1 MQNKRYTYLDRV
13 AERAFQAHT
22 DCNHKYAAD
31 LPYSF
36 HLKMAAA
43 VADQFKHLL
52 SGKREHYVVE
62 ADLMLSDYEIAKSA
76 VYFHDAIED
85 ARMTY
90 NDVRKLIGEMAA
102 DAVYAVTNE
111 KGKNRAERA
120 NDKYYQGI
128 RETPLSTF
136 VKLCDRIANVKY
148 GQMVRS
154 RMAEMYGKE
163 NPDFVK
169 KLGYNE
175 EHPLAEMFDHLNDL
189 FK

>member
-1 MQNKRYTYLDRV
+1 MAKI
-13 AERAFQAHT
+13 AEKAFQAHA
-22 DCNHKYAAD
+22 DCNHKYADD

-52 SGKREHYVVE
+52 SEERGHYVPE
-62 ADLMLSDYEIAKSA
+62 LDLQLSYYDIAKKA

-90 NDVRKLIGEMAA
+90 NDVCSLIGEKAA
-102 DAVYAVTNE
+102 DVVYAVTNE
-111 KGKNRAERA
+111 KGKTRAERA
-120 NDKYYQGI
+120 NDNYYQGI
-128 RETPLSTF
+128 RETPLAVF

-148 GQMVRS
+148 GQMVGS
-154 RMAEMYGKE
+154 RMVEMYRKE
-163 NPDFVK
+163 NPNFVK
-169 KLGYNE
+169 KLGYSK

-189 FK
+189 LK

>member
-1 MQNKRYTYLDRV
+1 MD
-13 AERAFQAHT
+13 
-22 DCNHKYAAD
+22 
-31 LPYSF
+31 
-36 HLKMAAA
+36 
-43 VADQFKHLL
+43 
-52 SGKREHYVVE
+52 HYVPELDVNASE
-62 ADLMLSDYEIAKSA
+62 YDLAVLA

-90 NDVRKLIGEMAA
+90 NDVRKLIGERAA

-128 RETPLSTF
+128 RETPLATF

-148 GQMVRS
+148 GLMVGS
-154 RMAEMYGKE
+154 HMAEMYGKE

-175 EHPLAEMFDHLNDL
+175 EHPLAEMFEHLNSL
-189 FK
+189 LK

>member
-1 MQNKRYTYLDRV
+1 MAKI
-13 AERAFQAHT
+13 AEKAFQAHA
-22 DCNHKYAAD
+22 DCNHKYADD

-52 SGKREHYVVE
+52 SEEREHYIPE
-62 ADLMLSDYEIAKSA
+62 LGLQLSYYDIAKKA

-90 NDVRKLIGEMAA
+90 NDVRKLIGERAA

-128 RETPLSTF
+128 RETPLATF

-148 GQMVRS
+148 GQMVGS

-169 KLGYNE
+169 KLGYSK

-189 FK
+189 LK

>member
-13 AERAFQAHT
+13 AERAFWAHA
-22 DCNHKYAAD
+22 DCNHKYAGD

-43 VADQFKHLL
+43 VADQFKHIL
-52 SGKREHYVVE
+52 SDKWEHYVRE
-62 ADLMLSDYEIAKSA
+62 ADLMLSDHDIAKSA

-90 NDVRKLIGEMAA
+90 NDVRALIGERAA

-128 RETPLSTF
+128 RETPLATF

-148 GQMVRS
+148 GQMVGS

-163 NPDFVK
+163 NPNFVK

-189 FK
+189 LK